1 MELLP
6 TIWFIAIAVLWT
18 GYLFLEG
25 FDLGVGMLMKLFA
38 RTNTERRVLLNTIGP
53 VWDGNEVWL
62 LTAAGATFAAFP
74 LWYAS
79 LFSALYLPLLAVLVA
94 LIFRAVAFEY
104 RGKVDSEKWRRGW
117 DWAIAV
123 GSFLAAFGVGAALAL
138 TTTGLPLN
146 ANGDR
151 TGGPMSWFS
160 GYALLGGFGVVAFAL
175 VHALAFLALKTD
187 GEVRHRARRWFVR
200 LLPVAVLPMIGW
212 MVALQVLAGK
222 PWTWVIASAGVVAAV
237 LAWRMART
245 GSEGRAFSA
254 LGGFLVCATA
264 SIFGAAFP
272 VVVPSTIDP
281 AFNLTI
287 SNASSS
293 NYTLGL
299 MSIVAAIGLPLVI
312 AYQAWTYWVF
322 RRRVSAAHIPEAH
335 GFLPA
340 IAAKVLVSTKAAPGS
355 AAPDDAARPG
365 DHRPLA

>member
-38 RTNTERRVLLNTIGP
+38 RNNTERRVLLNTIGP

-79 LFSALYLPLLAVLVA
+79 LFSGLYLPLLLVLVA

-104 RGKVDSEKWRRGW
+104 RGKVDTESWRARW
-117 DWAIAV
+117 DWAIAL
-123 GSFLAAFGVGAALAL
+123 GSLVAAFGVGAALAL

-151 TGGPMSWFS
+151 EGGPFSWFS
-160 GYALLGGFGVVAFAL
+160 GYAVVGGLAVAGFSLL
-175 VHALAFLALKTD
+175 HALAFLALKTD
-187 GEVRHRARRWFVR
+187 GDIRHRARRWFVR
-200 LLPVAVLPMIGW
+200 LLPLLLLPMAGW
-212 MVALQVLAGK
+212 ALSIQLLDGK
-222 PWTWVIASAGVVAAV
+222 PWTWALAALAV
-237 LAWRMART
+237 LAASAAWLLARQ
-245 GSEGRAFSA
+245 GAEARAFMA
-254 LGGFLVCATA
+254 LGGFLLLGSA
-264 SIFGAAFP
+264 SIFGAVFP
-272 VVVPSTIDP
+272 VVLPSTLNP
-281 AFNLTI
+281 AFDLTI

-293 NYTLGL
+293 DYTLGL
-299 MSIVAAIGLPLVI
+299 MSIVAAVGLPLVI

-322 RRRVSAAHIPEAH
+322 RRRVSASHIPEAH
-335 GFLPA
+335 SFLPA
-340 IAAKVLVSTKAAPGS
+340 VAAKAFTTKG
-355 AAPDDAARPG
+355 
-365 DHRPLA
+365 

>member
-6 TIWFIAIAVLWT
+6 TVWFVAIAVLWT

-38 RTNTERRVLLNTIGP
+38 RNNTDRRVLLNTIGP

-79 LFSALYLPLLAVLVA
+79 LFSALYLPLLIVLVA

-104 RGKVDSEKWRRGW
+104 RGKVNTVRWRTVW

-123 GSFLAAFGVGAALAL
+123 GSFTAAFGIGAALAL
-138 TTTGLPLN
+138 TTTGLPLD

-151 TGGPMSWFS
+151 HGGPFAWFS
-160 GYALLGGFGVVAFAL
+160 GYAVLGGFAVVAFAL

-200 LLPVAVLPMIGW
+200 LSPIALLPLLAW
-212 MVALQVLAGK
+212 MVAVQLLSGK
-222 PWTWVIASAGVVAAV
+222 PWTWILVVLGV
-237 LAWRMART
+237 LAAAGAWVLARN
-245 GSEGRAFSA
+245 GVEGKAFGA
-254 LGGFLVCATA
+254 LGAFLVCATA

-272 VVVPSTIDP
+272 VVIPSTLDP

-293 NYTLGL
+293 AYTLGL

-312 AYQAWTYWVF
+312 TYQAWTYWVF
-322 RRRVSAAHIPEAH
+322 RRRVSAAHIPAAH

-340 IAAKVLVSTKAAPGS
+340 IAAKVLVGNSASGGAAAKG
-355 AAPDDAARPG
+355 APDNPNE
-365 DHRPLA
+365 

>member
-38 RTNTERRVLLNTIGP
+38 RNNTERRVLLNTIGP

-62 LTAAGATFAAFP
+62 LTAGGATFAAFP

-79 LFSALYLPLLAVLVA
+79 LFSALYLPLLVVLVA

-104 RGKVDSEKWRRGW
+104 RGKVDTDRWRARW
-117 DWAIAV
+117 DWAIAL
-123 GSFLAAFGVGAALAL
+123 GSFFAAFGVGAALAL

-151 TGGPMSWFS
+151 EGGPLAWFS
-160 GYALLGGFGVVAFAL
+160 GYAVLGGLAVVGFSL

-187 GEVRHRARRWFVR
+187 GEVRHRARAWFVR
-200 LLPVAVLPMIGW
+200 LLPVLLLPIAAWALGIQFAHGKVWTWSAVL
-212 MVALQVLAGK
+212 LA
-222 PWTWVIASAGVVAAV
+222 VVAAAAAWL
-237 LAWRMART
+237 LARK
-245 GSEGRAFSA
+245 GSEGRAFLA
-254 LGGFLVCATA
+254 LGGFLVLGTA
-264 SIFGAAFP
+264 SIFGAVFP
-272 VVVPSTIDP
+272 VVLPSTLDA
-281 AFNLTI
+281 AFDLTI

-293 NYTLGL
+293 DYTLGL
-299 MSIVAAIGLPLVI
+299 MTVVAAFGLPLVI

-322 RRRVSAAHIPEAH
+322 RRRVSTAHIPEAH
-335 GFLPA
+335 SFLPA
-340 IAAKVLVSTKAAPGS
+340 V
-355 AAPDDAARPG
+355 AARAFTSKG
-365 DHRPLA
+365 

>member
-38 RTNTERRVLLNTIGP
+38 RNNTERRVLLNTVGP

-62 LTAAGATFAAFP
+62 LTAGGATFAAFP

-79 LFSALYLPLLAVLVA
+79 LFSALYLPLLVVLVA

-104 RGKVDSEKWRRGW
+104 RGKVDTEQWRTRW
-117 DWAIAV
+117 DWAIAL
-123 GSFLAAFGVGAALAL
+123 GSFFAAFGVGAALAL

-151 TGGPMSWFS
+151 VGGPFAWFN
-160 GYALLGGFGVVAFAL
+160 GYAVLGGLAVAGFAL

-187 GEVRHRARRWFVR
+187 GDIRHRARRWFVR
-200 LLPVAVLPMIGW
+200 LLPALLLPIAAWAVTVQILE
-212 MVALQVLAGK
+212 GK
-222 PWTWVIASAGVVAAV
+222 PWTWALVLLAVAAAAM
-237 LAWRMART
+237 AWSMARK
-245 GSEGRAFSA
+245 GSEGKAFVA
-254 LGGFLVCATA
+254 LGAFLALGSA

-272 VVVPSTIDP
+272 VVLPSTLNAAYD
-281 AFNLTI
+281 LTI

-293 NYTLGL
+293 DYTLGL
-299 MSIVAAIGLPLVI
+299 MTVVAAFGLPLVI

-322 RRRVSAAHIPEAH
+322 RKRVSAAHIPEAH
-335 GFLPA
+335 SFLPA
-340 IAAKVLVSTKAAPGS
+340 IAAKAFTTKG
-355 AAPDDAARPG
+355 
-365 DHRPLA
+365 

>member
-6 TIWFIAIAVLWT
+6 TVWFIAIAVLWT

-38 RTNTERRVLLNTIGP
+38 RDNTERRVLLNTIGP

-74 LWYAS
+74 FWYAS
-79 LFSALYLPLLAVLVA
+79 LFSALYLPLLIVLVA

-104 RGKVDSEKWRRGW
+104 RGKVDTVRWRTTW

-123 GSFLAAFGVGAALAL
+123 GSFVAAFGVGAALAL
-138 TTTGLPLN
+138 TTTGLPLD

-151 TGGPMSWFS
+151 DGGPFAWFS
-160 GYALLGGFGVVAFAL
+160 GNAVLGGFAVAGFAV

-200 LLPVAVLPMIGW
+200 LLPVLLLPMAGW
-212 MVALQVLAGK
+212 AVSVQLLFGKTWTLALLA
-222 PWTWVIASAGVVAAV
+222 AAV
-237 LAWRMART
+237 LAAAAAWIQARKGKEGTAFLAT
-245 GSEGRAFSA
+245 GI
-254 LGGFLVCATA
+254 FLVGGTA
-264 SIFGAAFP
+264 SIFGAVFP
-272 VVVPSTIDP
+272 RVLPSTIDP
-281 AFNLTI
+281 AFSLTI
-287 SNASSS
+287 TNASSS
-293 NYTLGL
+293 DYTLGL
-299 MSIVAAIGLPLVI
+299 MTVVACVGLPLVI

-335 GFLPA
+335 SFVPA
-340 IAAKVLVSTKAAPGS
+340 IAAKAFLRN
-355 AAPDDAARPG
+355 D
-365 DHRPLA
+365 

>member
-6 TIWFIAIAVLWT
+6 TVWFIAIAVLWT

-38 RTNTERRVLLNTIGP
+38 RDNTERRVLLNTIGP

-74 LWYAS
+74 FWYAS
-79 LFSALYLPLLAVLVA
+79 LFSALYLPLLIVLVA

-104 RGKVDSEKWRRGW
+104 RGKVDTVRWRTTW

-123 GSFLAAFGVGAALAL
+123 GSFVAAFGVGAALAL
-138 TTTGLPLN
+138 TTTGLPLD

-151 TGGPMSWFS
+151 DGGPFAWFS
-160 GYALLGGFGVVAFAL
+160 GYAVLGGFAVAGFAV

-200 LLPVAVLPMIGW
+200 LLPVLLLPMAGW
-212 MVALQVLAGK
+212 AVSVQILFGK
-222 PWTWVIASAGVVAAV
+222 PWTLALLAAAV
-237 LAWRMART
+237 LAAAAAWIQARKGKEGTAFLAT
-245 GSEGRAFSA
+245 GI
-254 LGGFLVCATA
+254 FLVGGTA
-264 SIFGAAFP
+264 SIFGAVFP
-272 VVVPSTIDP
+272 RVLPSTIDP
-281 AFNLTI
+281 AFSLTI
-287 SNASSS
+287 TNASSS
-293 NYTLGL
+293 DYTLGL
-299 MSIVAAIGLPLVI
+299 MTVVACVGLPLVI

-335 GFLPA
+335 SFVPA
-340 IAAKVLVSTKAAPGS
+340 IAAKAFLRN
-355 AAPDDAARPG
+355 D
-365 DHRPLA
+365 

>member
-6 TIWFIAIAVLWT
+6 TIWFVAIAVLWT

-38 RTNTERRVLLNTIGP
+38 RNNTERRVLLNTVGP

-62 LTAAGATFAAFP
+62 LTAGGATFAAFP

-79 LFSALYLPLLAVLVA
+79 LFSALYLPLLVVLVA

-104 RGKVDSEKWRRGW
+104 RGKVDTEQWRARW
-117 DWAIAV
+117 DWAIAL
-123 GSFLAAFGVGAALAL
+123 GSFFAAFGVGAALAL

-151 TGGPMSWFS
+151 EGGPFAWFN
-160 GYALLGGFGVVAFAL
+160 GYAVLGGLAVVGFAL

-187 GEVRHRARRWFVR
+187 GEVRHRARAWFVR
-200 LLPVAVLPMIGW
+200 LLPVLLLPIAAWAVT
-212 MVALQVLAGK
+212 VQVLEGK
-222 PWTWVIASAGVVAAV
+222 PWTWALVLLAVAAAAAAWS
-237 LAWRMART
+237 LARKGA
-245 GSEGRAFSA
+245 EGKAFMA
-254 LGGFLVCATA
+254 LGAFLALGSA

-272 VVVPSTIDP
+272 VVLPSTLNE
-281 AFNLTI
+281 AFDLTI

-293 NYTLGL
+293 DYTLGL
-299 MSIVAAIGLPLVI
+299 MSAVAAFGLPLVI

-322 RRRVSAAHIPEAH
+322 RKRVSAAHIPEAH
-335 GFLPA
+335 SFLPA
-340 IAAKVLVSTKAAPGS
+340 IAAKAFTTKG
-355 AAPDDAARPG
+355 
-365 DHRPLA
+365 

>member
-38 RTNTERRVLLNTIGP
+38 RNNTERRVLLNTVGP

-62 LTAAGATFAAFP
+62 LTAGGATFAAFP
-74 LWYAS
+74 FWYAS
-79 LFSALYLPLLAVLVA
+79 LFSALYLPLLVVLVA

-104 RGKVDSEKWRRGW
+104 RGKVDTDQWRDRW
-117 DWAIAV
+117 DWAIAL
-123 GSFLAAFGVGAALAL
+123 GSFFAAFGVGAALAL

-151 TGGPMSWFS
+151 VGGPFAWFN
-160 GYALLGGFGVVAFAL
+160 GYAVLGGLAVVGFAL

-200 LLPVAVLPMIGW
+200 LLPVLLLPIAAW
-212 MVALQVLAGK
+212 ALTVQFLEGK
-222 PWTWVIASAGVVAAV
+222 LWTWALVLLAVAAAAA
-237 LAWRMART
+237 AWAMARK
-245 GSEGRAFSA
+245 GAEGKAFAA
-254 LGGFLVCATA
+254 LGAFLALGSA

-272 VVVPSTIDP
+272 VVLPSTLNE
-281 AFNLTI
+281 AFDLTI

-293 NYTLGL
+293 DYTLGL
-299 MSIVAAIGLPLVI
+299 MTVVAAFGLPLVI

-322 RRRVSAAHIPEAH
+322 RKRVSAAHIPEAH
-335 GFLPA
+335 SFLPA
-340 IAAKVLVSTKAAPGS
+340 VAAKAFTNKG
-355 AAPDDAARPG
+355 
-365 DHRPLA
+365 

>member
-1 MELLP
+1 MEILP

-38 RTNTERRVLLNTIGP
+38 RDNTERRVLLNTVGP

-79 LFSALYLPLLAVLVA
+79 LFSALYLPLLVVLLA

-104 RGKVDSEKWRRGW
+104 RGKVDSDSWRTRW

-123 GSFLAAFGVGAALAL
+123 GSFFAAFGVGAALAL

-151 TGGPMSWFS
+151 EGGPLAWFS
-160 GYALLGGFGVVAFAL
+160 GYAILGGFAVVGFAL

-187 GEVRHRARRWFVR
+187 GEIRHRARRWFVR
-200 LLPVAVLPMIGW
+200 LLPVLLLPIAGW
-212 MVALQVLAGK
+212 ALSIQLLDGK
-222 PWTWVIASAGVVAAV
+222 TWTWVALAVALVAGGAAWY
-237 LAWRMART
+237 LGRR
-245 GSEGRAFSA
+245 GLEGRSFAA
-254 LGGFLVCATA
+254 LGLFLALGTA
-264 SIFGAAFP
+264 SIFGAVFP
-272 VVVPSTIDP
+272 VVLPSTLDS
-281 AFNLTI
+281 AFDLTI

-293 NYTLGL
+293 DYTLGL
-299 MSIVAAIGLPLVI
+299 MSIVAAVGLPLVI

-322 RRRVSAAHIPEAH
+322 RRRVSAEQIPEAH
-335 GFLPA
+335 RFLPA
-340 IAAKVLVSTKAAPGS
+340 IAAKAFLNKG
-355 AAPDDAARPG
+355 
-365 DHRPLA
+365 

>member
-38 RTNTERRVLLNTIGP
+38 RNNTERRVLLNTIGP

-62 LTAAGATFAAFP
+62 LTAGGATFAAFP

-79 LFSALYLPLLAVLVA
+79 LFSALYLPLLVVLVA

-104 RGKVDSEKWRRGW
+104 RGKVDSDSWRARW
-117 DWAIAV
+117 DWAIAL
-123 GSFLAAFGVGAALAL
+123 GSFFAAFGVGAALAL

-151 TGGPMSWFS
+151 EGGPFAWFS
-160 GYALLGGFGVVAFAL
+160 WYAVLGGLAVVCFSL
-175 VHALAFLALKTD
+175 LHALAFLALKTD
-187 GEVRHRARRWFVR
+187 GEVRHRARSWFVR
-200 LLPVAVLPMIGW
+200 LLPVLLLPLAGWAVSIQL
-212 MVALQVLAGK
+212 LAGK
-222 PWTWVIASAGVVAAV
+222 PWTFAAVAAAVVAAAAAWF
-237 LAWRMART
+237 LARQGA
-245 GSEGRAFSA
+245 EGRAFAA
-254 LGGFLVCATA
+254 LGAFLVLGSA
-264 SIFGAAFP
+264 SIFGAVFP
-272 VVVPSTIDP
+272 VVLPSTLSP
-281 AFNLTI
+281 EFNLTI

-293 NYTLGL
+293 DYTLGL
-299 MSIVAAIGLPLVI
+299 MSIVAAVGLPLVI

-335 GFLPA
+335 SFLPA
-340 IAAKVLVSTKAAPGS
+340 IAAKAL
-355 AAPDDAARPG
+355 ARN
-365 DHRPLA
+365 D